1 MRVATFKKVF
11 LHFRLSTS
19 AMMEKMIG
27 KSRGISDGVVPVGNL
42 SKTVEVLGEV
52 RMILMSNEI
61 FSMKGKGVVQKN
73 IP

>member
-1 MRVATFKKVF
+1 
-11 LHFRLSTS
+11 
-19 AMMEKMIG
+19 MMEKMIG

-52 RMILMSNEI
+52 RMILRSNEI